1 MPPELEADIVDIPTA
16 GHNYPAFKPDLEDNQ
31 KRWLIVGI
39 CLQNIISPTLR
50 TYTEPIILNI
60 YKQCV
65 GIDRQSYPHQLQRY
79 GTPYKMLNYE
89 AINNNKTTS
98 KHQKSMYDYQVRN
111 HVDFSKL
118 FLATNMAIYTAFDET
133 VDISALLGIII
144 NIDNFPKN
152 VQNTAAQ
159 VRSNVRN
166 SWAHCNFQ
174 EWDSLKY
181 QESFQI
187 MFQLVNHLQLNNADE
202 TRILNDLTKWET
214 NGFSFLQ
221 GYAIEQDVVQEIR
234 KQTSVLA
241 EYSLKMKTEIDS
253 NFSNVH
259 DAIVNIHGAIT
270 IACERIDGINTRQD
284 QLDIKMESITDKV
297 DILTIRTEEID
308 ITQKCEVQ
316 KLEETKFEVGRISE
330 KVEEIS
336 EEHMIT
342 VERVT
347 SLEIKEGKTTEQIAL
362 IQSDINDLK
371 QQYMSH
377 LRPSGQVFF
386 YPPVR
391 NEYFVGRGKELA
403 LIIER
408 FQQNNI
414 VQHTQAIC
422 GLGGCGKTTL
432 SIEFAW
438 RFQQFY
444 PSGVFWMSAESSDAL
459 EDSITSLA
467 IDVDTTG
474 QNSKETLKRTLKW
487 LSNLTE
493 RWLLVVDNAD
503 EEYISDNVKE
513 LLLGTWKRNTHGHI
527 LITTRREET
536 QVEES
541 IYVKRQSCISLKVLN
556 DIEGVDFMKTRT
568 GFVKDEDHTN
578 IALLVDELGGLPLA
592 LEQAAA
598 HIKTIKC
605 SFEDYIKRF
614 QKKRLKL
621 LKTATQS
628 ATMSRDR
635 LTVKT
640 TWQLNIDYICQES
653 MSEGLG
659 TAAKTVMEITSFL
672 FPDDIPKELIN
683 IGSPVIEDEDIN
695 DTLEDEVGLKQ
706 VLEILT
712 RFSLFQSTHRDSL
725 SVHRLVQEV
734 IRDSINNEDKHI
746 ILLNAIRMVN
756 FALVS
761 TPSPYDALQDRN
773 KQCIKRGSLYMWSK
787 VATNAIVLKGHLVT
801 FANEMKRKN
810 SFFFNFEAIKV
821 LQTTAVFHS
830 LHQRQDKALADQEQ
844 MIRIITTVDLSETE
858 YEELTAITIPLLQQD
873 RLIIQNCI
881 ASVMTEE
888 NDTDDQQI
896 SHVPMAPDVLKSKG
910 NEAFQK
916 CKFHDALQYYTEGIR
931 ACSEGDIMCKLLSN
945 RSQLYIRI
953 GENEKALA
961 DANKCIKLASGH
973 WKAYRSKAYAI
984 AGLIDN
990 GSLPS
995 TMESVGLASASIA
1008 TYMDKTCLL
1017 EFKMKITYP
1026 VINYKIV
1033 EKPERLRDEIMSMTD
1048 RPFITLM
1055 LRKGRYTFSEIVLT
1069 TKSVQVIGIEDGVEI
1084 NTGSALCVCRP
1095 PKQILAVDIDIEQ
1108 TIHVHFENI
1117 FFVSEGPQIQI
1128 QSNSIATFYHCTF
1141 SNGNK
1146 GCDAF
1151 PKCKGDKGC
1160 INPPKCKLSVKK
1172 AESYPMGNYGT
1183 GEPGYPGIAAS
1194 YGGLVYLESCI
1205 LDRCGGG
1212 GVVSD
1217 GEGSLIEM
1225 NNCTVRNMRQM
1236 GIEARNGGAI
1246 KAMNCVIVE
1255 NQFHGVAIGPQGIG
1269 YISGNTIEGNGQEGI
1284 WCGRIAEQFGSNSKG
1299 GSKSVVFNNVI
1310 SHNGLSGLSFNGGLY
1325 EVKSNKIFENWLWG
1339 VMIKSKSSIYLLNN
1353 DIFENKC
1360 GGIRVGINYSASV
1373 LIDGNTIR
1381 DHTGPDVYAI
1391 NFDKQL
1397 TRENTVFM
1405 HPFNEDEIQPY
1416 SRRPIITSTNV
1427 RRNNDKGVQHPR
1439 NLVNVVKT
1447 CCCCHESCNSL
1458 KLCSKCKKATYC
1470 SKECQCKHWKRHIHL
1485 CKLLRESYTVQIQMK
1500 DTVPHMD
1507 FGPNRVGI
1515 RQFDSSLVGIQEGP
1529 PPDRMS
1535 SKPFIVKIQ
1544 TGKKEYG
1551 YYDPYKKLVLYD
1563 RSVTLD
1569 IIFSSPVLYHL
1580 ANECG
1585 VLAGTKWT
1593 TKTIFCWAYFKNK
1606 GFVLCIQTD
1615 NLPPFQTW

>member
-1 MPPELEADIVDIPTA
+1 M
-16 GHNYPAFKPDLEDNQ
+16 
-31 KRWLIVGI
+31 
-39 CLQNIISPTLR
+39 
-50 TYTEPIILNI
+50 
-60 YKQCV
+60 
-65 GIDRQSYPHQLQRY
+65 
-79 GTPYKMLNYE
+79 
-89 AINNNKTTS
+89 
-98 KHQKSMYDYQVRN
+98 
-111 HVDFSKL
+111 
-118 FLATNMAIYTAFDET
+118 
-133 VDISALLGIII
+133 
-144 NIDNFPKN
+144 
-152 VQNTAAQ
+152 
-159 VRSNVRN
+159 
-166 SWAHCNFQ
+166 
-174 EWDSLKY
+174 
-181 QESFQI
+181 
-187 MFQLVNHLQLNNADE
+187 
-202 TRILNDLTKWET
+202 
-214 NGFSFLQ
+214 Q
-221 GYAIEQDVVQEIR
+221 GYAIGQDVVQEIK
-234 KQTSVLA
+234 KQTSLLA

-259 DAIVNIHGAIT
+259 DAIVVIQGAIT
-270 IACERIDGINTRQD
+270 VACERIDDINTRQE
-284 QLDIKMESITDKV
+284 QLDTKLESITDEI
-297 DILTIRTEEID
+297 DSLSMHTAEID
-308 ITQKCEVQ
+308 ITQKREVQ
-316 KLEETKFEVGRISE
+316 KLDETKFEVGKISE

-336 EEHMIT
+336 AEHMIT
-342 VERVT
+342 VERVK
-347 SLEIKEGKTTEQIAL
+347 SLEINEGKTTEQIAL
-362 IQSDINDLK
+362 IQSDVNDLK

-377 LRPSGQVFF
+377 SRPTGQVFF

-391 NEYFVGRGKELA
+391 NEYFVGREKELA

-432 SIEFAW
+432 SIEYAW

-467 IDVDTTG
+467 IDVNTTG

-487 LSNLTE
+487 LSNLTG

-503 EEYISDNVKE
+503 EEYISGNVKE
-513 LLLGTWKRNTHGHI
+513 LLLGTWKRSTHGHI
-527 LITTRREET
+527 IITTRREET

-541 IYVKRQSCISLKVLN
+541 IFVKRQSCISLNVLN
-556 DIEGVDFMKTRT
+556 DIEGVDFMKMRT
-568 GFVKDEDHTN
+568 GFVKDEDHAN
-578 IALLVDELGGLPLA
+578 IVLLVEELGGLPLA

-598 HIKTIKC
+598 HIKSIKC

-621 LKTATQS
+621 LKTVTQS
-628 ATMSRDR
+628 ATISRDR
-635 LTVKT
+635 LTVNT

-653 MSEGLG
+653 MSEGIG

-683 IGSPVIEDEDIN
+683 VGSPAVEDEDIN

-706 VLEILT
+706 VIEILA
-712 RFSLFQSTHRDSL
+712 RFSLFQSTREDSL

-734 IRDSINNEDKHI
+734 IRDSINNEDKHL
-746 ILLNAIRMVN
+746 ILINAIRMVN
-756 FALVS
+756 FALAS

-787 VATNAIVLKGHLVT
+787 VATNAVVLKGHLVT
-801 FANEMKRKN
+801 LANEIKCKN
-810 SFFFNFEAIKV
+810 SFFFKVETIKV

-844 MIRIITTVDLSETE
+844 MICIITTLDLSETE
-858 YEELTAITIPLLQQD
+858 YEELTAIKIPLLQQD
-873 RLIIQNCI
+873 RLIIQNSI
-881 ASVMTEE
+881 ASVMTDET
-888 NDTDDQQI
+888 DTDDQQI
-896 SHVPMAPDVLKSKG
+896 AHVSMEPEVLKSKG

-931 ACSEGDIMCKLLSN
+931 ACSEGDIVYKLLSN

-953 GENEKALA
+953 GEYEKALV
-961 DANKCIKLASGH
+961 DANKCIKLASDH

-995 TMESVGLASASIA
+995 TMKSVGLASASIA
-1008 TYMDKTCLL
+1008 TYKDKTCLL
-1017 EFKMKITYP
+1017 ELKIKQNYP

-1033 EKPERLRDEIMSMTD
+1033 EKPERLGDEIMSLTD

-1055 LRKGRYTFSEIVLT
+1055 LRKGRYTFNEIVIT
-1069 TKSVQVIGIEDGVEI
+1069 TKSVQLIGIEDGVEI
-1084 NTGSALCVCRP
+1084 NTGNAFFVCRP
-1095 PKQILAVDIDIEQ
+1095 PQQIQAVDIDIEQ

-1117 FFVSEGPQIQI
+1117 FFVSEGGQIQI
-1128 QSNSIATFYHCTF
+1128 RSNSIATFHHCKF

-1146 GCDAF
+1146 GCDEF
-1151 PKCKGDKGC
+1151 PQCKGDKGC

-1172 AESYPMGNYGT
+1172 AESSSMSNFRT
-1183 GEPGYPGIAAS
+1183 GEVGYPGIEAS
-1194 YGGLVYLESCI
+1194 SGGIVYLEYCI

-1212 GVVSD
+1212 GVLSV

-1225 NNCTVRNMRQM
+1225 NNCTVRHMRQM

-1246 KAMNCVIVE
+1246 KAMNCLIVE
-1255 NQFHGVAIGPQGIG
+1255 NQLHGVAIGPRGIG
-1269 YISGNTIEGNGQEGI
+1269 YISGNTIEGNGHEGI
-1284 WCGRIAEQFGSNSKG
+1284 WCGGIAEEFGMNSKG
-1299 GSKSVVFNNVI
+1299 GSKSVIVDNVI
-1310 SHNGLSGLSFNGGLY
+1310 SHNCLSGLSFDGGTY
-1325 EVKSNKIFENWLWG
+1325 EVKNNEIFENWLWG
-1339 VMIKSKSSIYLLNN
+1339 LMIKSKSSTYLLNN
-1353 DIFENKC
+1353 DIFQNKC
-1360 GGIRVGINYSASV
+1360 GGIRVGINFSASV

-1381 DHTGPDVYAI
+1381 DHTGPGVYAI
-1391 NFDKQL
+1391 NFHNQS
-1397 TRENTVFM
+1397 TTENTVFM
-1405 HPFNEDEIQPY
+1405 HSINEDETQQY

-1439 NLVNVVKT
+1439 NLVNVIKT
-1447 CCCCHESCNSL
+1447 CCFCHESFNSL
-1458 KLCSKCKKATYC
+1458 KSCCKCKKAMYC
-1470 SKECQCKHWKRHIHL
+1470 SEECQSKHWKKHRHL
-1485 CKLLRESYTVQIQMK
+1485 CKLLRESYTVEIQMM
-1500 DTVPHMD
+1500 DTMPFND
-1507 FGPNRVGI
+1507 GGPNMVEI

-1529 PPDRMS
+1529 PPDRLN

-1544 TGKKEYG
+1544 TGKEYG
-1551 YYDPYKKLVLYD
+1551 GCDPYKKLMLYD

-1569 IIFSSPVLYHL
+1569 IKFSSPVLYHI

-1593 TKTIFCWAYFKNK
+1593 TKKIFCWAYFKNR

>member
-1 MPPELEADIVDIPTA
+1 MHLFYKCFP
-16 GHNYPAFKPDLEDNQ
+16 FSF
-31 KRWLIVGI
+31 VGFI
-39 CLQNIISPTLR
+39 
-50 TYTEPIILNI
+50 
-60 YKQCV
+60 
-65 GIDRQSYPHQLQRY
+65 
-79 GTPYKMLNYE
+79 
-89 AINNNKTTS
+89 
-98 KHQKSMYDYQVRN
+98 
-111 HVDFSKL
+111 
-118 FLATNMAIYTAFDET
+118 
-133 VDISALLGIII
+133 
-144 NIDNFPKN
+144 
-152 VQNTAAQ
+152 
-159 VRSNVRN
+159 
-166 SWAHCNFQ
+166 
-174 EWDSLKY
+174 
-181 QESFQI
+181 
-187 MFQLVNHLQLNNADE
+187 
-202 TRILNDLTKWET
+202 
-214 NGFSFLQ
+214 FLQ
-221 GYAIEQDVVQEIR
+221 GYAIGQDVVQQIR
-234 KQTSVLA
+234 KQTSLLA

-259 DAIVNIHGAIT
+259 DAIVDIQRAIT
-270 IACERIDGINTRQD
+270 SACERIDSINTRQ
-284 QLDIKMESITDKV
+284 QHLDSKMESITDEV
-297 DILTIRTEEID
+297 DNLTKRTEEID
-308 ITQKCEVQ
+308 IIQKREVQ
-316 KLEETKFEVGRISE
+316 KLDETKFEVGKISE
-330 KVEEIS
+330 KVEEMS

-342 VERVT
+342 VERVK
-347 SLEIKEGKTTEQIAL
+347 SLEMNEEKTTEQIAL

-391 NEYFVGRGKELA
+391 NEYFVGREKELA

-444 PSGVFWMSAESSDAL
+444 PSGVFWMSAESSDVL

-487 LSNLTE
+487 LSKLT
-493 RWLLVVDNAD
+493 RKWLLVVDNAD

-536 QVEES
+536 QVEAS
-541 IYVKRQSCISLKVLN
+541 IFVKRQSCISLNVLN

-568 GFVKDEDHTN
+568 GFVTEEDHAT
-578 IALLVDELGGLPLA
+578 IVLLVDELGGLPLA

-598 HIKTIKC
+598 HIKSIKC

-628 ATMSRDR
+628 APICKDR

-659 TAAKTVMEITSFL
+659 TSAKTVMEITSFL

-683 IGSPVIEDEDIN
+683 VGSPVVEDDDIN

-712 RFSLFQSTHRDSL
+712 RFSLFQSTRGDSL
-725 SVHRLVQEV
+725 CVHRLVQEV
-734 IRDSINNEDKHI
+734 IRDSIKNEDKHI

-756 FALVS
+756 FALDS

-773 KQCIKRGSLYMWSK
+773 KQCIKRRSLYMWSK
-787 VATNAIVLKGHLVT
+787 AATNAIVLKGHLVT
-801 FANEMKRKN
+801 FANEIKRKN
-810 SFFFNFEAIKV
+810 SFFFNFETIKV

-844 MIRIITTVDLSETE
+844 MIRIITTLDLSETE
-858 YEELTAITIPLLQQD
+858 YEELTAIKIPLLQQD

-888 NDTDDQQI
+888 NDTDDQQL
-896 SHVPMAPDVLKSKG
+896 SHVPMEPEELKSKG

-916 CKFHDALQYYTEGIR
+916 SKFHDALLYYTEGIR
-931 ACSEGDIMCKLLSN
+931 ACSEGDIVYKLLSN

-953 GENEKALA
+953 GEYEKALG

-995 TMESVGLASASIA
+995 TMKSVGLASASIA
-1008 TYMDKTCLL
+1008 TYMDKTCLWK
-1017 EFKMKITYP
+1017 FKMNITYP
-1026 VINYKIV
+1026 LINYKIV
-1033 EKPERLRDEIMSMTD
+1033 EQPERLGYEIMSMTD

-1055 LRKGRYTFSEIVLT
+1055 LRKGRYTFNNIVRT
-1069 TKSVQVIGIEDGVEI
+1069 TKSVQLIGIEDGVEI
-1084 NTGSALCVCRP
+1084 NAGIAFRVCRP
-1095 PKQILAVDIDIEQ
+1095 SKQILAVDIDIEQ

-1117 FFVSEGPQIQI
+1117 FFVSEGNQIQI
-1128 QSNSIATFYHCTF
+1128 QSNSIATFYQCKF
-1141 SNGNK
+1141 SNGDK
-1146 GCDAF
+1146 GCDEF
-1151 PKCKGDKGC
+1151 PKCTGDKGC
-1160 INPPKCKLSVKK
+1160 INPPKCKLSIKK
-1172 AESYPMGNYGT
+1172 AESYPTGNRGI
-1183 GEPGYPGIAAS
+1183 GEPGNAGIAAS
-1194 YGGLVYLESCI
+1194 NGGIVYLESCI

-1212 GVVSD
+1212 GALSD

-1225 NNCTVRNMRQM
+1225 NNCTVHHMRQM
-1236 GIEARNGGAI
+1236 GIEARNDGAI
-1246 KAMNCVIVE
+1246 KAMNCLIVE
-1255 NQFHGVAIGPQGIG
+1255 NQFHGVAIGPRGIG

-1284 WCGRIAEQFGSNSKG
+1284 WCGGIAEEFRSNSKG
-1299 GSKSVVFNNVI
+1299 GSKSVIVDNVI
-1310 SHNGLSGLSFNGGLY
+1310 SHNGSSGLSFDGGTY

-1339 VMIKSKSSIYLLNN
+1339 LMIKVKSSAYLLNN

-1381 DHTGPDVYAI
+1381 DHTGPGVYAI
-1391 NFDKQL
+1391 NFSKQA
-1397 TRENTVFM
+1397 TEFIEGERQE
-1405 HPFNEDEIQPY
+1405 Y
-1416 SRRPIITSTNV
+1416 SRRPIITSMNV
-1427 RRNNDKGVQHPR
+1427 RRNNNKGVQHPR
-1439 NLVNVVKT
+1439 NLVTFIKT
-1447 CCCCHESCNSL
+1447 CCCCHDSSKSL
-1458 KLCSKCKKATYC
+1458 TLCCKCKKATYC
-1470 SKECQCKHWKRHIHL
+1470 SKDCQSKHWKRHRHL
-1485 CKLLRESYTVQIQMK
+1485 CKLLRESYTVEIQMI
-1500 DTVPHMD
+1500 DTVPFID
-1507 FGPNRVGI
+1507 VGPNMVGI

-1544 TGKKEYG
+1544 TGKEYG
-1551 YYDPYKKLVLYD
+1551 CYDPYKKLMLYD
-1563 RSVTLD
+1563 RSVALD
-1569 IIFSSPVLYHL
+1569 IKFSSPVLYHL

-1593 TKTIFCWAYFKNK
+1593 TKKIFCWAYFKNR